1 MWDCK
6 VFILVCQSV
15 EMKSSRE
22 MLESEDDLL
31 CDVRQG
37 NGAQSPKDVGNKS
50 WKELGPA
57 EV

>member
-1 MWDCK
+1 
-6 VFILVCQSV
+6 
-15 EMKSSRE
+15 MKSSRE

-37 NGAQSPKDVGNKS
+37 NRVQSPKDVGNKS
-50 WKELGPA
+50 RKELGPA